1 MNRSMNHGRRG
12 EFDPHSM
19 ESLQLSQAISNAH
32 LKLMKAEKRDAMMQI
47 GNVESSYRHRK
58 LSLKDYGLGPQ
69 RHVAVLLVPP
79 ADQVNQAFINRIII
93 DVPTIPRNKASE
105 TLLDMYRA
113 NVERN
118 APELF
123 DAYNVVDLSNS
134 LYVPTRDIFGE
145 AFNADGESIK
155 FLLSPTGLHAYE
167 LPEDITPADPQLIA
181 AGQQYVVTE
190 GLGTYE
196 AQIRL
201 MGQWFDSSS
210 TLGSMIRAYD
220 PVLFEG
226 SNGTAGSSVA

>member
-1 MNRSMNHGRRG
+1 MNQSMNYGPGG

-79 ADQVNQAFINRIII
+79 ADQVDQTFINRITI
-93 DVPTIPRNKASE
+93 DVPTVPRDEASK
-105 TLLDMYRA
+105 TLLDMYKA

-123 DAYNVVDLSNS
+123 DAYNVVDLSNPQ
-134 LYVPTRDIFGE
+134 YIPTRDIFGE
-145 AFNADGESIK
+145 AFNTDGESIK

-167 LPEDITPADPQLIA
+167 FSEDIIPADPQLIA

-196 AQIRL
+196 SQIRL
-201 MGQWFDSSS
+201 MGQWFDSTS
-210 TLGSMIRAYD
+210 TLGSTIRAYD
-220 PVLFEG
+220 AVLFEG
-226 SNGTAGSSVA
+226 SNGTTGSNVA